1 MAPPPG
7 PGEPAHEP
15 SWASFWVYESAF
27 SAAECDELVSL
38 GESAFDA
45 AGAQDGAIEG
55 LADSGQLR
63 DSRIGWLQ
71 RGEPTEWA
79 FARLEELAA
88 AANST
93 WGLDLHGVLE
103 DLQYT
108 LYDRVGAHYTWHHDG
123 LEPGVDDR
131 KLSLVLQLSE
141 PEDYQGADLDFLE
154 VAVDYT
160 DSELEDFR
168 VRSRSRG
175 TVVAF
180 CSFEYH
186 RVTPLESG
194 LRRSLVAWVSGPRLR

>member
-1 MAPPPG
+1 MARST
-7 PGEPAHEP
+7 EQESLASQA
-15 SWASFWVYESAF
+15 SWANFWLYESAF
-27 SAAECDELVSL
+27 SATECDQLVSL
-38 GESAFDA
+38 GEGALDSA
-45 AGAQDGAIEG
+45 GVEDGAIEG
-55 LADSGQLR
+55 VADSGELR
-63 DSRIGWLQ
+63 DSRIGWLA
-71 RGEPTEWA
+71 RDDSTEWA
-79 FARLEELAA
+79 FVRLEEIAA
-88 AANST
+88 AANSS
-93 WGLDLHGVLE
+93 WGLAVHGIRE

-108 LYDRVGAHYTWHHDG
+108 LYDREGAHYTWHHDG

-141 PEDYQGADLDFLE
+141 PEQYEGANLDFLE

-160 DSELEDFR
+160 ESELADFR
-168 VRSRSRG
+168 ARCRSRG